1 MGARMAAVAWCGKG
15 AGQWLLAGVLLLGI
29 GSGCGRSAD
38 TAAAVVGASVVT
50 VAPADLSVSIA
61 STGRLSARSTVVV
74 GSQVSGSLASVRVD
88 FNDRVSKGQVVAQ
101 IDPARYQA
109 QLRSAQAAVA
119 RAEVA
124 VQRAADNK
132 AKLAI
137 DLERFQALHQRQL
150 VALHELDERRDALNQ
165 AHSQWLDAGH
175 ALRSQREAVIAARY
189 DLEQTT
195 IRSPVDGVVLERLVE
210 PGQTVVASF
219 ETPALFRIAEDLGQ
233 MTLALSVDE
242 ADIGQIQV
250 GQPVQFSVEAFAG
263 RVFQGQVMQKRLAPE
278 IKGGSAVYPVMVAV
292 ANQDLSLIPG
302 MLADAQ
308 IQVAR
313 RDEVLVLPRQAVR
326 LAPSTDTVPLA
337 ELLPAVP
344 AWPLYKRLA
353 AAQQQALRAAAQQP
367 LQAVP
372 STAPVPAEVA
382 AFFGPAMAG
391 RIVIAGA
398 DNADAASARL
408 GQLTAHFANFRA
420 LLDPELAQQWNAWLA
435 ALVSSRRGWVQ
446 PASTI
451 DAAEQPVLVG
461 LVTDTQVEIL
471 FGLADQAAVRLP
483 GAASS

>member
-1 MGARMAAVAWCGKG
+1 MLAVKWHWNGP
-15 AGQWLLAGVLLLGI
+15 GQWLLGSLLLLG
-29 GSGCGRSAD
+29 GCSGWGTSVDPA
-38 TAAAVVGASVVT
+38 TAAANER
-50 VAPADLSVSIA
+50 VAQVERADLDVSIA

-132 AKLAI
+132 AKLAT
-137 DLERFQALHQRQL
+137 DLDRFQVLFQRQL
-150 VALHELDERRDALNQ
+150 VARHELDERLDALNQ

-250 GQPVQFSVEAFAG
+250 GHPVQFSVEAFAG
-263 RVFQGQVMQKRLAPE
+263 RFFQGQVMQKRLAPE

-292 ANQDLSLIPG
+292 DNQDLSLIPG

-308 IQVAR
+308 IQVAQ
-313 RDEVLVLPRQAVR
+313 RDDVLALPRQAVR
-326 LAPSTDTVPLA
+326 LAPSSDTVPA
-337 ELLPAVP
+337 GELLPVLME
-344 AWPLYKRLA
+344 WPHYQRLA
-353 AAQQQALRAAAQQP
+353 AAQQQALRTAVQQP

-372 STAPVPAEVA
+372 STAPVPADVA

-398 DNADAASARL
+398 DDADAASTRL
-408 GQLTAHFANFRA
+408 RQLTAHFADFRA
-420 LLDPELAQQWNAWLA
+420 LLDTASAQQWDAWVA
-435 ALVSSRRGWVQ
+435 ALASSRRGWVQ
-446 PASTI
+446 PASGI

-471 FGLADQAAVRLP
+471 SGLDDQATVRLP
-483 GAASS
+483 GSPSP